1 MYISCWP
8 SPDTVPCGACK
19 YGARKHGKLFG
30 MSTHAVLEWRNGLP
44 YSTQFDDVYFSVN
57 PDHPQH
63 GLAETRH
70 VFLQHNQLQ
79 ARWQQLPTDRPSHFV
94 IVETGFGSGLNFLAA
109 LQLWQETAPANAHL
123 HFVSIEIAPFTLQDL
138 QMAHAHFPG
147 LAAISQALCQQY
159 HLLQPGI
166 NQLELSAFSASL
178 TLYIG
183 DSQQIL
189 PQLQLQADAWFLDG
203 FAPAKNPQ
211 MWQPYL
217 FECMAR
223 CAHAG
228 TTFATF
234 TSAGLVKRGLQ
245 AVGFQVEKT
254 RGFGRKR
261 EMLCGMWP
269 ASVSPSALPALPK
282 VAIVGAGIA
291 GCSSAWQLAELG
303 CEVHVF
309 ERAAQI
315 ASGAS
320 GNPRGM
326 LYPRLNAE
334 KPLNDQLAW
343 RSYSFSVRHYAS
355 LDLGEHAFQIC
366 GLLQLGG
373 NPREHKRVQKV
384 ASRYAHLGM
393 LQQLDAA
400 QASAVA
406 GVTLAHESLYF
417 AHGAWV
423 NPAVACAQMLNHPN
437 IKLHTQQD
445 IQQLSPH
452 QQCWQLV
459 SHTGEIDTEFDAVI
473 VCNAAEAAKL
483 LPESGMWLNP
493 VRGQMGMIAGQPS
506 MKSLKVVLC
515 GDGYLTPVFEGQH
528 AMGATFV
535 PGDPSTDVREQDN
548 VSNLE
553 MVNKLS
559 PQFDQLVPASVT
571 YARAS
576 SRCGSP
582 DYLPY
587 VGSVLSTAELNAQHR
602 PIHDFSDLP
611 APQGLYVH
619 VAHGS
624 KGLMTAPYCAAILAR
639 RLLSDFGTCLPQ
651 LTEDRFWAGLHP
663 QRLLFKQ
670 LGWKSLLNPF
680 TDQAS
685 A

>member
-1 MYISCWP
+1 
-8 SPDTVPCGACK
+8 
-19 YGARKHGKLFG
+19 
-30 MSTHAVLEWRNGLP
+30 MSTHAVLEWRDGLP

-70 VFLQHNQLQ
+70 VFLQHNQLE
-79 ARWQQLPTDRPSHFV
+79 ARWQQLPTARPSHFV

-109 LQLWQETAPANAHL
+109 LQLWQQTAPPAAHL

-138 QMAHAHFPG
+138 QMAHAHFPE
-147 LAAISQALCQQY
+147 LADISQALCQQY

-166 NQLELSAFSASL
+166 NQLELSSFSTSL

-183 DSQQIL
+183 DSEQIL

-245 AVGFQVEKT
+245 TVGFQVEKA
-254 RGFGRKR
+254 RGFGKKR
-261 EMLCGMWP
+261 EMLCGVWP
-269 ASVSPSALPALPK
+269 LSEQSPSSTSLPK
-282 VAIVGAGIA
+282 VAIIGAGIA
-291 GCSSAWQLAELG
+291 GCSTAWHLARLG

-309 ERAAQI
+309 ERADQL

-334 KPLNDQLAW
+334 KPQNDQLAW
-343 RSYSFSVRHYAS
+343 RSYSFSLRHYAS
-355 LDLGEHAFQIC
+355 LNLGEDGFQSC
-366 GLLQLGG
+366 GLLQLGS

-393 LQQLDAA
+393 LQQLDAT
-400 QASAVA
+400 QASAQA
-406 GVTLAHESLYF
+406 GVNLAHECLYF
-417 AHGAWV
+417 AAGAWV
-423 NPAVACAQMLNHPN
+423 NPTAACARMIAHPN
-437 IKLHTQQD
+437 IKLHLQQD
-445 IQQLSPH
+445 ICQLTS
-452 QQCWQLV
+452 QKQCWQLAD
-459 SHTGEIDTEFDAVI
+459 HTGTINDYFDAVI
-473 VCNAAEAAKL
+473 VCNAAEAASL

-493 VRGQMGMIAGQPS
+493 VRGQMGMIAGQAS
-506 MKSLKVVLC
+506 MQSLKVILC
-515 GDGYLTPVFEGQH
+515 GDGYLTPLSQGQH
-528 AMGATFV
+528 AMGATFA
-535 PGDPSTDVREQDN
+535 PGDSSTEVREQDN
-548 VSNLE
+548 LSNLD
-553 MVNKLS
+553 MVSRLS
-559 PQFDQLVPASVT
+559 PQFDHASSAEVT
-571 YARAS
+571 FARAS

-587 VGSVLSTAELNAQHR
+587 VGPVLATTTFHAQHA
-602 PIHDFSDLP
+602 PINDFAALP

-624 KGLMTAPYCAAILAR
+624 KGLMTAPYCAAMLAR
-639 RLLSDFGTCLPQ
+639 RLLSDFGTRLPQ
-651 LTEDRFWAGLHP
+651 LTEDSFWHGLHP
-663 QRLLFKQ
+663 QRHLFKQ

-680 TDQAS
+680 TGQAS

>member
-1 MYISCWP
+1 
-8 SPDTVPCGACK
+8 
-19 YGARKHGKLFG
+19 
-30 MSTHAVLEWRNGLP
+30 MSTHAILEWRNGLP

-109 LQLWQETAPANAHL
+109 LQLWQETAPTNVHL

-138 QMAHAHFPG
+138 QMAHAHFPE
-147 LAAISQALCQQY
+147 LAAMSQALCQQY

-166 NQLELSAFSASL
+166 NQFELPAFSASL
-178 TLYIG
+178 TLHIG

-254 RGFGRKR
+254 RGFGKKR
-261 EMLCGMWP
+261 EMLCGAWP
-269 ASVSPSALPALPK
+269 LSEQSPAALPK
-282 VAIVGAGIA
+282 VAIIGAGIA
-291 GCSSAWQLAELG
+291 GCSTAWQLAGLG

-315 ASGAS
+315 ANGAS

-334 KPLNDQLAW
+334 KPQNDQLAW

-355 LDLGEHAFQIC
+355 LNLGEEAFQVC
-366 GLLQLGG
+366 GLLQLGS
-373 NPREHKRVQKV
+373 NPREHKRVKKV
-384 ASRYAHLGM
+384 ASRYANLGL

-400 QASAVA
+400 QASVQA
-406 GVTLAHESLYF
+406 GVSLAHDCLYF
-417 AHGAWV
+417 DSGAWV
-423 NPAVACAQMLNHPN
+423 NPATACARMMDHAN
-437 IKLHTQQD
+437 ITLHTQQD

-452 QQCWQLV
+452 QQGWQLV
-459 SHTGEIDTEFDAVI
+459 SHTGEINDYFDAVI
-473 VCNAAEAAKL
+473 VCNAADAAKL
-483 LPESGMWLNP
+483 LPDSGMWLNP

-506 MKSLKVVLC
+506 MQALKVVLC
-515 GDGYLTPVFEGQH
+515 GDGYLTPLFQGQH
-528 AMGATFV
+528 AMGATFA
-535 PGDPSTDVREQDN
+535 PGDRSTEVREQDSL
-548 VSNLE
+548 SNLD
-553 MVNKLS
+553 MVGKLS
-559 PQFDQLVPASVT
+559 PQFDHVSAAVVT

-587 VGSVLSTAELNAQHR
+587 VGPVLPTATLNAQEAA
-602 PIHDFSDLP
+602 ISDFAALP

-624 KGLMTAPYCAAILAR
+624 KGLMTAPYCGAMLAR
-639 RLLSDFGTCLPQ
+639 RLLSDFGTKLPQ
-651 LTEDRFWAGLHP
+651 LTEDSFWAGLHP
-663 QRLLFKQ
+663 QRHLFKQ

-680 TDQAS
+680 NDQAS

>member
-1 MYISCWP
+1 
-8 SPDTVPCGACK
+8 
-19 YGARKHGKLFG
+19 
-30 MSTHAVLEWRNGLP
+30 MSTHAVLEWRDGLP
-44 YSTQFDDVYFSVN
+44 YSTQFDDIYFSVN

-70 VFLQHNQLQ
+70 VFLQHNQLE

-109 LQLWQETAPANAHL
+109 LQLWQQTAPPAAHL

-138 QMAHAHFPG
+138 RMAHAHFPE

-166 NQLELSAFSASL
+166 NQLELPAFSTSL

-183 DSQQIL
+183 DSEQIL

-228 TTFATF
+228 STFATF

-245 AVGFQVEKT
+245 AVGFQVEKA
-254 RGFGRKR
+254 RGFGKKR
-261 EMLCGMWP
+261 EMLCGAWP
-269 ASVSPSALPALPK
+269 VSEQFPPSSTSLLK
-282 VAIVGAGIA
+282 VAIIGAGIA
-291 GCSSAWQLAELG
+291 GCSSAWQLASLG

-309 ERAAQI
+309 ERAEQL

-334 KPLNDQLAW
+334 KPQNDQLAW
-343 RSYSFSVRHYAS
+343 RSYSFSLRHYAS
-355 LDLGEHAFQIC
+355 LNLGEDGFQTC
-366 GLLQLGG
+366 GLLQLGS

-384 ASRYAHLGM
+384 ASRYAYLGM
-393 LQQLDAA
+393 LQQLDAT
-400 QASAVA
+400 QASATA
-406 GVTLAHESLYF
+406 GVSLAHDCLYF
-417 AHGAWV
+417 AAGAWV
-423 NPAVACAQMLNHPN
+423 NPAIACARMISHAN

-445 IQQLSPH
+445 IRQLSPH
-452 QQCWQLV
+452 KQGWQLV
-459 SHTGEIDTEFDAVI
+459 SHTGEINDDFDAVI
-473 VCNAAEAAKL
+473 VCNAAEAASL

-493 VRGQMGMIAGQPS
+493 VRGQMGMIAGQTS
-506 MKSLKVVLC
+506 MQSLKVILC
-515 GDGYLTPVFEGQH
+515 GDGYLTPLSQGQH
-528 AMGATFV
+528 AMGATFA
-535 PGDPSTDVREQDN
+535 PGDSSTDVREQDN
-548 VSNLE
+548 LSNLD
-553 MVNKLS
+553 MVSKLS
-559 PQFDQLVPASVT
+559 PQFDHASSAKVT
-571 YARAS
+571 FARAS

-587 VGSVLSTAELNAQHR
+587 VGPVLATTTFHAQRAPITEFTA
-602 PIHDFSDLP
+602 LP

-639 RLLSDFGTCLPQ
+639 RLLSDFGTRLPQ
-651 LTEDRFWAGLHP
+651 LTEDSFWHGLHP
-663 QRLLFKQ
+663 QRHLFKQ

-680 TDQAS
+680 TEQTS
-685 A
+685 T